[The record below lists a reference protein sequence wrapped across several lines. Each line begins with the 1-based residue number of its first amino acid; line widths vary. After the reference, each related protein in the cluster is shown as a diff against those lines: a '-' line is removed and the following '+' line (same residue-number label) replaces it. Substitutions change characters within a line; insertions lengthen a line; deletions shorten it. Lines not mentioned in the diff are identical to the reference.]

1 MAEPSTA
8 AARLSREVGLLAGRL
23 ARFLRVGEGGMD
35 AHGLAFL
42 DACYEQA
49 AKGAPPARESA
60 EHPLGRLIRTFD
72 LAPADVDVLLLAG
85 MPEEHEGYAAVL
97 RALHPRGEP
106 RPSAGLIAQLLE
118 ENGASRPAFHARL
131 VAGALARAG
140 LIRMRG
146 DGPFYEQTVEPAECL
161 WPALHGL
168 DVWPPWTAVSRHEA
182 VRAGLDE
189 WLADGLVNEAV
200 GAIADGG
207 ASTVLV
213 TAESAEVAFHR
224 GMALTAAGGA
234 QPVGVLAPAAANPE
248 FELLVGAHA
257 AARGLLPVVEI
268 AEPEGAG
275 MPQVPSFDTYPGPVV
290 ICGRRGALPVHGRR
304 PVLIVPAERLSVG
317 AHRKMWSA
325 LAPELEP
332 RAAAQLAA
340 RYPVEPVYAAQAV
353 CDVRALDT
361 GTVSADRIGAAIQAR
376 SSLALAGGVQ
386 LVAPTASMPDLVLSD
401 HRMQQIREAL
411 NRMLHQHTVL
421 DDWGFL
427 RGRRGARG
435 VRMLF
440 AGPPGTGKTLAAEVM
455 AHELKMELLMV
466 DISRVVSKWIGET
479 EKNLSAVFDT
489 AERARAVLFFDEADA
504 LFGKRTEVSDAH
516 DRYANLE
523 TAYLLARLERFD
535 GLAILSTNLRQ
546 NIDQAFL
553 RRLEFAV
560 NFDEPGREERIA
572 LWKVHLPAAAP
583 LAPDVNLR
591 ELANLFPVVGALIRN
606 ACVAAGFLA
615 ASDGGVIRRR
625 HLIHGM
631 RREYEK
637 AGKAFPGL
645 PASVSGNHSGAGR
658 QLEIKEE
665 VWQ

>member
-1 MAEPSTA
+1 MHEPTA
-8 AARLSREVGLLAGRL
+8 AARLSREVGLMAGRL
-23 ARFLRVGEGGMD
+23 ARFLRAGSGSLES
-35 AHGLAFL
+35 HGHDFL
-42 DACYEQA
+42 NACYEQA
-49 AKGAPPARESA
+49 GKGASSAREDA

-72 LAPADVDVLLLAG
+72 LARPDVDVLLLTG

-97 RALHPRGEP
+97 RALNPRGEP
-106 RPSAGLIAQLLE
+106 RPSAGLIAQVLE
-118 ENGASRPAFHARL
+118 DGGASRPNFRARL
-131 VAGALARAG
+131 AAGPLARSG
-140 LIRMRG
+140 LVRLHG
-146 DGPFYEQTVEPAECL
+146 DVPFYEQTVEPGECL
-161 WPALHGL
+161 WPALQGL
-168 DVWPPWTAVSRHEA
+168 DTWPPWIAVSRHE
-182 VRAGLDE
+182 VVSAGLDE
-189 WLADGLVNEAV
+189 WLADAPVSDALCAIGD
-200 GAIADGG
+200 GAGC
-207 ASTVLV
+207 TVLV

-224 GMALTAAGGA
+224 GIALTAAGGA
-234 QPVGVLAPAAANPE
+234 QPAGILAPAAPNPE
-248 FELLVGAHA
+248 FEPLVAAHA
-257 AARGLLPVVEI
+257 AARGVVPVLQI

-275 MPQVPSFDTYPGPVV
+275 MPQVPDFHGYPGPVV
-290 ICGRRGALPVHGRR
+290 ICGRRGALPLRGER
-304 PVLIVPAERLSVG
+304 PILVVPVERLSVG
-317 AHRKMWSA
+317 AHRRMWTA
-325 LAPELEP
+325 LAPELEDE
-332 RAAAQLAA
+332 AALLAA
-340 RYPVEPVYAAQAV
+340 CYPVEPVYAAEAV
-353 CDVRALDT
+353 RDARAL
-361 GTVSADRIGAAIQAR
+361 GAAAVSAARVGDAIQAR
-376 SSLALAGGVQ
+376 SSLALSGGVQ
-386 LVAPTASMPDLVLSD
+386 LVKPSARMTDLVLSAN
-401 HRMQQIREAL
+401 RMQQIREAL
-411 NRMLHQHTVL
+411 NRIRHQHTVL

-455 AHELKMELLMV
+455 AHELKMELLTV

-479 EKNLSAVFDT
+479 EKNLAAVFDT

-535 GLAILSTNLRQ
+535 GLAVLSTNLRQ
-546 NIDQAFL
+546 NIDPAFV

-560 NFDEPGREERIA
+560 NFDEPGREERVA
-572 LWKVHLPAAAP
+572 LWKVHLPESAP
-583 LAPDVNLR
+583 VAPDVNLR

-615 ASDGGVIRRR
+615 ASDGGVIRRG

-645 PASVSGNHSGAGR
+645 PAGVSGNHSGAGR
-658 QLEIKEE
+658 HMEIKEE